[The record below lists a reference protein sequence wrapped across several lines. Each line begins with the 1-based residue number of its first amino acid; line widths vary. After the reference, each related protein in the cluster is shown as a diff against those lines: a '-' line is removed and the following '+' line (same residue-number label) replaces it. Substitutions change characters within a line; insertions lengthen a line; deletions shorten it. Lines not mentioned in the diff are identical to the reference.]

1 MSKRL
6 KLNRLLAGILFTPVV
21 LTYGIYS
28 FVIATKDFY
37 GKNFP
42 SFLIY
47 SNKMVSMTKRDQ
59 WEGIRKGLEPLDMIL
74 EVNGKRLSSGREL
87 YKEASRNEIL
97 YLIVKKRN
105 GEILKLTISSSIFS
119 SRDYSVLILIPFISA
134 SIFLILGT
142 IVYFVKKF
150 DTPSTL
156 FYALSSSISLFYFS
170 HINSNFIHIFSLPV
184 LLYPVFGAIGVHLFG
199 VFPVELPS
207 QALNKKVIYGIYGLA
222 SILAIMNVISYFSTK
237 FYVVNKISVLF
248 MGLVFLFILAIL
260 FYRLKY
266 VQNDILRRKI
276 RVLIFTIL
284 SASFTS
290 ALWAIVFPFQS
301 IGVTTDVQMLLS
313 LIFPIL
319 MTYATFKYNVFNMDR
334 VVRIGVSFFFLT
346 GVLTGVYFI
355 AVLLVIL
362 MGQHIFKIGYSPTH
376 LVIGTLAVAM
386 LFHPLRLGIKKFL
399 TKTLYKE
406 ELKLR
411 DSILTFCDN
420 IQIFHDFR
428 YILRKTVKLFEGELG
443 FNRVA
448 VYAKESPDENFK
460 DISLEVGVISHPLSK
475 EVISEINLHPF
486 SRATVPILVNP
497 DSSDPLEKKLYSE
510 GIKLVIPLTGRN
522 WTPVLF
528 LLGERFEGE
537 TWTKDDLNVFKTFS
551 KTLGLIIENSL
562 IYAEMVKKE
571 RLAVVG
577 EMASLIIHE
586 IKNPIGII
594 SVSFGTLSKI
604 IKEKDEKIQELL
616 SIVNAEIARINTILK
631 KILTYA
637 KYSPP
642 VFEKRKIDEIINLT
656 VDAIKPMAVENNI
669 EILVQKEDPVPPT
682 LLDGEKIQILIQN
695 LLLNSI
701 ESIEKNGKI
710 EVIIK
715 KENLNKTPKI
725 IVEIRDTGKGIPP
738 GMEKE
743 IFKPFYSTKQ
753 GGAGLGLAICERI
766 VKDHYGEIECLNNSE
781 GGATFVIK
789 LPVREG
795 ENG

>member
-1 MSKRL
+1 MEKGL
-6 KLNRLLAGILFTPVV
+6 KLNRLIAGIIITP
-21 LTYGIYS
+21 LILAYGICS
-28 FVIATKDFY
+28 FVIATKEFY
-37 GKNFP
+37 GKKFP
-42 SFLIY
+42 SFLVY
-47 SNKMVSMTKRDQ
+47 SNRMVSMTKRDL
-59 WEGIRKGLEPLDMIL
+59 WEGMRKGLEPLDVVL
-74 EVNGKRLSSGREL
+74 EVNGKNLASGREL
-87 YKEASRNEIL
+87 YKEAKKADVLNL
-97 YLIVKKRN
+97 TVKKN
-105 GEILKLTISSSIFS
+105 KSGEISKITVSPSVFS
-119 SRDYSVLILIPFISA
+119 SRDYSVLVLIPFISA

-150 DTPSTL
+150 DSPSTL

-170 HINSNFIHIFSLPV
+170 HINSNFVHIFSFPV

-199 VFPVELPS
+199 VFPVEFPS
-207 QALNKKVIYGIYGLA
+207 QSLNKKAIYGIYGIA
-222 SILAIMNVISYFSTK
+222 FILAILNGISYFSLK
-237 FYVVNKISVLF
+237 FPVINKISVLF
-248 MGLVFLFILAIL
+248 MGLIFLFIVTLL
-260 FYRLKY
+260 FYRLRE
-266 VQNDILRRKI
+266 VHNHILRRKI

-290 ALWAIVFPFQS
+290 AVWAIVFPFQS
-301 IGVTTDVQMLLS
+301 IGITTDVQMLLS

-346 GVLTGVYFI
+346 GVLTAVYFL

-362 MGQHIFKIGYSPTH
+362 MGQHVFKIGYSPTH

-399 TKTLYKE
+399 AKTLYKE

-411 DSILTFCDN
+411 DSLLSFCDN
-420 IQIFHDFR
+420 LQIFHDFR
-428 YILRKTVKLFEGELG
+428 YILRKAVRLFEGELG

-448 VYAKESPDENFK
+448 VYAKESTDDNFH
-460 DISLEVGVISHPLSK
+460 DISLEVGTISHPLSK
-475 EVISEINLHPF
+475 EIVAEINSHPF
-486 SRATVPILVNP
+486 SKANVPVLINP
-497 DSSDPLEKKLYSE
+497 ESSDPIERKLHSE
-510 GIKLVIPLTGRN
+510 GIKLILPLTGRN
-522 WTPVLF
+522 WTPALF

-537 TWTKDDLNVFKTFS
+537 TWTKEDINVFKTFS
-551 KTLGLIIENSL
+551 KTLGLIIENSI
-562 IYAEMVKKE
+562 IYAEMLRKE

-586 IKNPIGII
+586 IKNPVGII

-604 IKEKDEKIQELL
+604 VKEKDEKVQELL
-616 SIVNAEIARINTILK
+616 SIVNTEINRINMILK

-656 VDAIKPMAVENNI
+656 VDAVKPVAQENNI
-669 EILVQKEDPVPPT
+669 EILVHEEEPIPPT
-682 LLDGEKIQILIQN
+682 LLDGEKIQILFQN

-715 KENLNKTPKI
+715 KEKLNKAEKI
-725 IVEIRDTGKGIPP
+725 IVEIKDTGKGIPP

-743 IFKPFYSTKQ
+743 IFKPFFSTKQ
-753 GGAGLGLAICERI
+753 GGTGLGLAICERI
-766 VKDHYGEIECLNNSE
+766 VKDHYGEIECFNNE
-781 GGATFVIK
+781 TGGATFIIK
-789 LPVREG
+789 LPVRS

>member
-1 MSKRL
+1 MNKNLRL
-6 KLNRLLAGILFTPVV
+6 TRFIAGILITP
-21 LTYGIYS
+21 LILAYGLYS
-28 FVIATKDFY
+28 FVIATKEFY
-37 GKNFP
+37 RKKFP

-47 SNKMVSMTKRDQ
+47 SNKMVSMTKREL
-59 WEGIRKGLEPLDMIL
+59 WEGIRKGLEPFDVIL
-74 EVNGKRLSSGREL
+74 EVNGKKLNSGMEV
-87 YKEASRNEIL
+87 YKEAKKTEIL
-97 YLIVKKRN
+97 SLLVKKN
-105 GEILKLTISSSIFS
+105 KSEEILKFTVSPSIFS

-150 DTPSTL
+150 DSPSTL

-170 HINSNFIHIFSLPV
+170 HINSNFIHIFSFPV

-207 QALNKKVIYGIYGLA
+207 QSLSKKVIYGIYGIA
-222 SILAIMNVISYFSTK
+222 FSLAILNIISYFSLK
-237 FYVVNKISVLF
+237 IRPINKVSVLF
-248 MGLVFLFILAIL
+248 MGLIFLFIVSTL

-266 VQNDILRRKI
+266 VQSEVLRRKI

-301 IGVTTDVQMLLS
+301 IGITTDVQMLLS

-334 VVRIGVSFFFLT
+334 VVRIGVSLFFLT
-346 GVLTGVYFI
+346 GVLTAVYFL

-362 MGQHIFKIGYSPTH
+362 MGQHIFKIEYSPTH
-376 LVIGTLAVAM
+376 LVTGTLAVAM
-386 LFHPLRLGIKKFL
+386 LFHPLRLWIKKFL

-411 DSILTFCDN
+411 DSILSFCDN
-420 IQIFHDFR
+420 LQVFYDFR
-428 YILRKTVKLFEGELG
+428 FILRKAVKLFEGELG

-460 DISLEVGVISHPLSK
+460 DISLEVGAISHPLSK
-475 EVISEINLHPF
+475 EIIAEITTHSY
-486 SRATVPILVNP
+486 SRMTAPVLINP
-497 DSSDPLEKKLYSE
+497 DTSDPLEKKLHYE
-510 GIKLVIPLTGRN
+510 GIKLIIPLTGRN

-528 LLGERFEGE
+528 LLGERFDGE
-537 TWTKDDLNVFKTFS
+537 TWTKEDINVFKTFS

-562 IYAEMVKKE
+562 IYAEMLRKE
-571 RLAVVG
+571 RLAVIG

-604 IKEKDEKIQELL
+604 IKEKDEKIQELF
-616 SIVNAEIARINTILK
+616 SIVNTEINRMNTTLK
-631 KILTYA
+631 KILAYT

-642 VFEKRKIDEIINLT
+642 VFEKRNVEEIINLT
-656 VDAIKPMAVENNI
+656 VDALKPLARENNI
-669 EILVQKEDPVPPT
+669 EILIQKEDLIPAT
-682 LLDGEKIQILIQN
+682 LLDGEKIQILFQN

-715 KENLNKTPKI
+715 KENINKNERI
-725 IVEIRDTGKGIPP
+725 IIEIKDNGKGIPP
-738 GMEKE
+738 GMERD

-753 GGAGLGLAICERI
+753 GGTGLGLAICERV
-766 VKDHYGEIECLNNSE
+766 VKDHYGEIECFNNE
-781 GGATFVIK
+781 TGGATFIIK
-789 LPVREG
+789 LPVRSL
-795 ENG
+795 NG